1 MILPLILLAA
11 GLALVVKGA
20 DFLVDGAS
28 SLAKRSK
35 IPEIVI
41 GLTIVAF
48 GTSAPELVVN
58 IFASIAGK
66 NELVL
71 GNVIGS
77 NVCNTLLILGAAGLI
92 YPLDVLRNS
101 VRKEIPF
108 SFLVT
113 LIFLFLAND
122 HLLFKSA
129 ANRISR
135 IDGVILLVLFGVF
148 LYYTFGLSKIKSN
161 GADEI
166 KLFSLPKTWI
176 FIGLGFIGLFL
187 GGKLVVDNA
196 VVMARKLQVSEKLIG
211 LTIVSIG
218 TSLPELATST
228 VAAYKKRCDL
238 AVGNVVGS
246 NIFNILLILGI
257 SAEISPIR
265 YNLACNFDILA
276 FGLGTLLLFIA
287 MFTLKAHKL
296 DRWEALILL
305 LTYISY
311 LVLVIARK

>member
-161 GADEI
+161 GSDEI

-246 NIFNILLILGI
+246 NIFNILFILGI

-265 YNLACNFDILA
+265 YNLAFNFDILA

-305 LTYISY
+305 VAYISY

>member
-1 MILPLILLAA
+1 MILPLILLVA
-11 GLALVVKGA
+11 GLVLVIKGA

-28 SLAKRSK
+28 SLAKRLR
-35 IPEIVI
+35 IPEMVI

-58 IFASIAGK
+58 VFSSIAGK
-66 NELVL
+66 SELVL

-77 NVCNTLLILGAAGLI
+77 NVCNTLLILGVAGFI
-92 YPLDVLRNS
+92 YPLDVQRNS

-108 SFLVT
+108 SFLVV
-113 LIFLFLAND
+113 LVFLVLAND
-122 HLLFKSA
+122 HLLFKSTT
-129 ANRISR
+129 NRISR
-135 IDGVILLVLFGVF
+135 IDGLVLLVLFGVF

-161 GADEI
+161 GSEEI

-176 FIGLGFIGLFL
+176 FIGFGFMGLFL

-196 VVMARKLQVSEKLIG
+196 IVIARKLQVSEKLIG

-218 TSLPELATST
+218 TSLPELATSA
-228 VAAYKKRCDL
+228 VAAFKKRCDL

-246 NIFNILLILGI
+246 NIFNILLILGV
-257 SAEISPIR
+257 SAEISPVR
-265 YNLACNFDILA
+265 YNLAFNFDILV

-287 MFTLKAHKL
+287 MFTLKARKL
-296 DRWEALILL
+296 DRWEAFILL
-305 LTYISY
+305 VTYIAY
-311 LVLVIARK
+311 LVYIISRK

>member
-11 GLALVVKGA
+11 GMALVIKGA

-28 SLAKRSK
+28 SLAKRLR

-58 IFASIAGK
+58 IFSSIAGK
-66 NELVL
+66 SELVL

-92 YPLDVLRNS
+92 YPLEVQRNS

-108 SFLVT
+108 SFLVA

-122 HLLFKSA
+122 HFLFKSA

-148 LYYTFGLSKIKSN
+148 LYYTFGLSKIKSD
-161 GADEI
+161 GSDEI

-228 VAAYKKRCDL
+228 VAAFKKRCDL

-265 YNLACNFDILA
+265 YHMAFNFDLLA

-287 MFTLKAHKL
+287 MFTRKTHKL
-296 DRWEALILL
+296 DRWEASVLL
-305 LTYISY
+305 VAYISY

>member
-11 GLALVVKGA
+11 GMVLVVKGA
-20 DFLVDGAS
+20 NSLVDGAS
-28 SLAKRSK
+28 SLAKRLR
-35 IPEIVI
+35 IPEMVI

-48 GTSAPELVVN
+48 GTSSPELVVN
-58 IFASIAGK
+58 VFSSISGK
-66 NELVL
+66 SELVL

-77 NVCNTLLILGAAGLI
+77 NICNTLLILGVAGLI
-92 YPLDVLRNS
+92 YPLAVQRNS

-108 SFLVT
+108 SFLVVPV
-113 LIFLFLAND
+113 FLLLAND
-122 HLLFKSA
+122 HLLSKSA

-135 IDGVILLVLFGVF
+135 IDGLILLLLFAVF
-148 LYYTFGLSKIKSN
+148 LYYTFGLSRIKSN
-161 GADEI
+161 GSEEI

-196 VVMARKLQVSEKLIG
+196 VVIARKLHVSEKLIG

-218 TSLPELATST
+218 TSLPELATSA
-228 VAAYKKRCDL
+228 VAAFKKRCDL

-246 NIFNILLILGI
+246 NIFNILLILGV

-265 YNLACNFDILA
+265 YNLVFNFDILV
-276 FGLGTLLLFIA
+276 FGLGTLMLFIA
-287 MFTLKAHKL
+287 MFTLKARKL
-296 DRWEALILL
+296 DRWEAFILL
-305 LTYISY
+305 VTYIAY
-311 LVLVIARK
+311 LVLVISRK

>member
-11 GLALVVKGA
+11 GLALVFKGA

-28 SLAKRSK
+28 SLAKRFR

-58 IFASIAGK
+58 VFSSIAGK

-196 VVMARKLQVSEKLIG
+196 VIMARKLQVSEKLIG

-265 YNLACNFDILA
+265 YNLAFNFDILA

-305 LTYISY
+305 VTYISY